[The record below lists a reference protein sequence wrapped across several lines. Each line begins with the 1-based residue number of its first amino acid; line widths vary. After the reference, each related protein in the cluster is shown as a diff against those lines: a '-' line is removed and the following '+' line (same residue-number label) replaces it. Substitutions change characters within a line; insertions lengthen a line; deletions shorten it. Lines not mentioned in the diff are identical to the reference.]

1 MPTGPRDSAGRWP
14 QPHSSLEERLTPEQ
28 AASALFDV
36 LLSVEGLT
44 KHFPGVTALSD
55 VWLDVRRGEILGL
68 LGENGAGKS
77 TLLKILSGV
86 MPPSAGHIM
95 FDGQEY
101 RPSDPLDAKRHGI
114 VTIYQELSLIP
125 ALTVAENIFVG
136 RAPVGRLKLVS
147 WRQME
152 EASRA
157 IIARVG
163 LSIDPR
169 TPVSALSVAEQQLVE
184 IARALSLQSRLIIMD
199 EPTSALSETE
209 VQRLLSIMDRLR
221 RDGVSIMFVTHR
233 LEEASAICDRMTVL
247 RDGRLA
253 GHLDREGGRP
263 IPLPMII
270 ERMVGR
276 AASELYAKPAQRE
289 AAGDIRL
296 SIRGLRTIRDPEA
309 PHAIVL
315 DGVDLDLRAGEI
327 LGVAGLVGSG
337 RTELARAIFGADRI
351 AAGSMVLD
359 SKPIA
364 PASPNEAVK
373 LGIGL
378 VPEDRKQQA
387 IFAALGIRHN
397 FSIASLGAFSNR
409 FGIMAERRERE
420 ALAGFRKMLSIRMA
434 SAEQAIEGLSGGN
447 QQKVIL
453 ARWLARDPKVLIVD
467 EPTRGVDVGAKAEV
481 HQILVQLA
489 ARGIAVMM
497 ISSELPEILAVSDRI
512 VTMRQGRIT
521 GEMPGIEA
529 NEERLME
536 LMALDQRQGEAA

>member
-1 MPTGPRDSAGRWP
+1 MKE
-14 QPHSSLEERLTPEQ
+14 HSLSPSE
-28 AASALFDV
+28 AASPI
-36 LLSVEGLT
+36 LLAVEGVT
-44 KHFPGVTALSD
+44 KHFAGVTALSD
-55 VWLDVRRGEILGL
+55 VSLDARAGEILGL

-86 MPPSAGHIM
+86 MPPSGGRIT
-95 FDGQEY
+95 FDGADYQPASPQE
-101 RPSDPLDAKRHGI
+101 AKRLGI

-125 ALTVAENIFVG
+125 TLTVAENIFIG
-136 RAPVGRLKLVS
+136 RAPIGRLGLVS
-147 WRQME
+147 WRKME
-152 EASRA
+152 QDSRA

-163 LSIDPR
+163 LTIDPM

-184 IARALSLQSRLIIMD
+184 IARALSLKSRLIIMD
-199 EPTSALSETE
+199 EPTSALTETE

-221 RDGVSIMFVTHR
+221 KDHVAIMFVTHR
-233 LEEASAICDRMTVL
+233 LDEASAICDRMTVL

-253 GHLDREGGRP
+253 GHLERQGGP
-263 IPLPMII
+263 IKLPAII
-270 ERMVGR
+270 EKMVGR
-276 AASELYAKPAQRE
+276 AASELYARPAHRA
-289 AAGDIRL
+289 AAGDVVL
-296 SIRGLRTIRDPEA
+296 SVRGLRTVRDPEA

-315 DGVDLDLRAGEI
+315 DGVDIDLKAGEI

-351 AAGSMVLD
+351 AAGTITLD
-359 SKPIA
+359 GKQIA
-364 PASPNEAVK
+364 PASPADAIA

-378 VPEDRKQQA
+378 VPEDRKHQA
-387 IFAALGIRHN
+387 IFAALGILPN
-397 FSIASLGAFSNR
+397 FSVASLGRFSNG
-409 FGIMAERRERE
+409 FGFMAERRERD
-420 ALAGFRKMLSIRMA
+420 ALSGFRKMLSIRMA

-497 ISSELPEILAVSDRI
+497 ISSELPEVLAVSDRI
-512 VTMRQGRIT
+512 VTMRKGRIT
-521 GEMPGIEA
+521 GEMPGVEA

-536 LMALDQRQGEAA
+536 LMALDRQDAAAQDAEGQAR